1 MILLV
6 TREIIAKN
14 APSAYEVLS
23 YVETAGHSST
33 TGPHIRFTEFRV
45 PGHNL
50 LAEPGKGAAVVLQC
64 FTATAALVGTYSRG
78 TSNSLCTYEIAF
90 SIDYVFFIT

>member
-14 APSAYEVLS
+14 APSAYQVLS
-23 YVETAGHSST
+23 HIETTGHSSA

-50 LAEPGKGAAVVLQC
+50 LAEPGKGAVVILQC
-64 FTATAALVGTYSRG
+64 FTATAALVGTYFQLVAYL
-78 TSNSLCTYEIAF
+78 LCIDIA
-90 SIDYVFFIT
+90 